1 MKRTVKRYF
10 NMIEVALSLAI
21 IAIGLS
27 SILVLFPVGLNA
39 NKTAIANNNLADVA
53 EYMIGYLRAYA
64 IANWNDSGTSNS
76 FLTQLNSTKPTGAD
90 TSFPADSAWKVFGT
104 KQDGATRLKQ
114 LSLPGNNNR
123 GVFLFQQIS
132 LVPDPSGNGTLEIPD
147 FSAIIKVWKD
157 NSNEFYVYDPDIRD
171 YKKANLFSNLDRYVA
186 SLCMEISWP
195 AEVPVQNRESKT
207 FRFEIF
213 NDSFKQANQ
222 IDP

>member
-76 FLTQLNSTKPTGAD
+76 FLTQLNTTKPTGAD

-114 LSLPGNNNR
+114 LSGNNNG

>member
-1 MKRTVKRYF
+1 M
-10 NMIEVALSLAI
+10 
-21 IAIGLS
+21 
-27 SILVLFPVGLNA
+27 
-39 NKTAIANNNLADVA
+39 
-53 EYMIGYLRAYA
+53 
-64 IANWNDSGTSNS
+64 
-76 FLTQLNSTKPTGAD
+76 
-90 TSFPADSAWKVFGT
+90 PADSAWKVFGT